1 MDTYIRY
8 IDALCAVFGILNL
21 QAFSYLMSFLLN
33 ALEFQVQSYLQWQ
46 TCLIF
51 CNNLY
56 QITMKQ
62 LLLMNIKVLQV
73 HVTNLAFP
81 LCSDE
86 NPIGPSSIFMRCG
99 WITLHAWFVDCCLS
113 KGSGGI
119 NFTNQHSLLCTLKDT
134 MHRVYKSW
142 ITFTL
147 CKANKYGLSLL

>member
-1 MDTYIRY
+1 MPYVLFFAFWIYKHFHIWCPFCWKYIRC
-8 IDALCAVFGILNL
+8 IVR
-21 QAFSYLMSFLLN
+21 
-33 ALEFQVQSYLQWQ
+33 VQSYLQGQ

-51 CNNLY
+51 SNNLY
-56 QITMKQ
+56 QISMKQ
-62 LLLMNIKVLQV
+62 LLLMSIKVLQV
-73 HVTNLAFP
+73 HVTNLAFH

-134 MHRVYKSW
+134 MHKV
-142 ITFTL
+142 
-147 CKANKYGLSLL
+147 